1 MKRNRFMIIFGFCI
15 VFFIMSFY
23 LGYQL
28 MNLSIEDKHLVEEQ
42 NHTGDENIEIVRE
55 ENRVSPNTFIEERI
69 HYKECGH
76 LISDTELAQD
86 EVVNFTRDEYE
97 EYINTTYPNLR
108 LISFSNIKIVV
119 FGERNHLCQEH
130 YIIGENNGYIAIFNI
145 DESGDKVLFKSF
157 TDYPLSILIDIDQE
171 KLREGIVVDSEEEL
185 SEILENFIS

>member
-28 MNLSIEDKHLVEEQ
+28 MNLSIEDKHLVEDQ
-42 NHTGDENIEIVRE
+42 NHIVDENIEIVKE
-55 ENRVSPNTFIEERI
+55 ENRVSPNTLIEERI
-69 HYKECGH
+69 HYKDCGH
-76 LISDTELAQD
+76 LISDARLAKD

-97 EYINTTYPNLR
+97 EYINTTYPNFR
-108 LISFSNIKIVV
+108 LISFSNVKIVL

-130 YIIGENNGYIAIFNI
+130 YVIGDNNGYIAIFKI
-145 DESGDKVLFKSF
+145 DENGDKVLFKSF
-157 TDYPLSILIDIDQE
+157 TDYPLSILIELDQE
-171 KLREGIVVDSEEEL
+171 KIREGIVVDSEEEL